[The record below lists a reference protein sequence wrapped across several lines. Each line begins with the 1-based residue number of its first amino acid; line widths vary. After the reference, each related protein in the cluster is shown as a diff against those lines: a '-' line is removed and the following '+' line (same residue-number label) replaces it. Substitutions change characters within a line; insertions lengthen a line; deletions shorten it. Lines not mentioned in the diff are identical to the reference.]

1 MSNGVINRAIA
12 IEEIEQD
19 MTSERPSYYA
29 IIPADVRYDKE
40 LTPNAKLL
48 YGEITALCGKDGR
61 CWAENRYFADL
72 YGVSKTSISKWIKA
86 LSDKGYI
93 SCELVYKKGT
103 KEIERRY
110 IRIVSYPIEEKLSTP
125 IEEKL
130 KENNTRENNIK
141 RIYISEFSELPQEK
155 QSVEKQGVENQCVEI
170 LSVENPTQLNTN
182 KSNTKELNKEIESRY
197 IRIVSYPIEEKLS
210 TPIEEKLNTPIE
222 EKLKENNTRFNTTRE
237 NNIKRIYISE
247 FLELWTLYPNKKGK
261 EKALSAYIK
270 ARESGTEKET
280 VEKGIKDYAKECELK
295 GREKDYIK
303 YGSTWFNQ
311 HGWEDEYDLT
321 PARKISPA
329 KQAYS
334 RKDDTDLTGIL

>member
-182 KSNTKELNKEIESRY
+182 KSNTKELNKE
-197 IRIVSYPIEEKLS
+197 
-210 TPIEEKLNTPIE
+210 N
-222 EKLKENNTRFNTTRE
+222 
-237 NNIKRIYISE
+237 YISE
-247 FLELWTLYPNKKGK
+247 FSELWTLYPNKKGK

>member
-1 MSNGVINRAIA
+1 MGNGVIHRAIA

-182 KSNTKELNKEIESRY
+182 KSNTNKSNTKELNKE
-197 IRIVSYPIEEKLS
+197 
-210 TPIEEKLNTPIE
+210 N
-222 EKLKENNTRFNTTRE
+222 
-237 NNIKRIYISE
+237 YISE

>member
-1 MSNGVINRAIA
+1 MSNGVIHRAIA

-19 MTSERPSYYA
+19 ITSERPSYYA

-110 IRIVSYPIEEKLSTP
+110 IRIVSYPIEEKLNTP

-130 KENNTRENNIK
+130 KENNTRFNTTRENNIK

-155 QSVEKQGVENQCVEI
+155 QSVEKQGVEN
-170 LSVENPTQLNTN
+170 PTQLNTN
-182 KSNTKELNKEIESRY
+182 KSNTKELNKE
-197 IRIVSYPIEEKLS
+197 
-210 TPIEEKLNTPIE
+210 N
-222 EKLKENNTRFNTTRE
+222 
-237 NNIKRIYISE
+237 YISE

>member
-1 MSNGVINRAIA
+1 MTVLFNGKRILYQQAYCLSAVTLSNALFAYKEVTAMAIYRVHKTKDFTVISNAHLRDKNMSLKAKGLLSVMFSLPDDWGYSINGLVA
-12 IEEIEQD
+12 
-19 MTSERPSYYA
+19 
-29 IIPADVRYDKE
+29 
-40 LTPNAKLL
+40 
-48 YGEITALCGKDGR
+48 
-61 CWAENRYFADL
+61 
-72 YGVSKTSISKWIKA
+72 ISKENESAIKST
-86 LSDKGYI
+86 LYELKKLGY
-93 SCELVYKKGT
+93 LVVT
-103 KEIERRY
+103 
-110 IRIVSYPIEEKLSTP
+110 
-125 IEEKL
+125 KL
-130 KENNTRENNIK
+130 KP
-141 RIYISEFSELPQEK
+141 SETKSGRFEYVYDVYELPQEK

-182 KSNTKELNKEIESRY
+182 KSNTKELNKE
-197 IRIVSYPIEEKLS
+197 
-210 TPIEEKLNTPIE
+210 N
-222 EKLKENNTRFNTTRE
+222 
-237 NNIKRIYISE
+237 YISE
-247 FLELWTLYPNKKGK
+247 FSELWTLYPNKKGK

-321 PARKISPA
+321 PSRKISPA

>member
-1 MSNGVINRAIA
+1 MSNGVIHRDIA
-12 IEEIEQD
+12 IKAIEQD
-19 MTSERPSYYA
+19 ITSERPSYYA

-110 IRIVSYPIEEKLSTP
+110 IRIVSYPIEEKL
-125 IEEKL
+125 
-130 KENNTRENNIK
+130 
-141 RIYISEFSELPQEK
+141 
-155 QSVEKQGVENQCVEI
+155 
-170 LSVENPTQLNTN
+170 
-182 KSNTKELNKEIESRY
+182 
-197 IRIVSYPIEEKLS
+197 
-210 TPIEEKLNTPIE
+210 
-222 EKLKENNTRFNTTRE
+222 KENNTRFNTTRE

-247 FLELWTLYPNKKGK
+247 FSELWTLYPNKKGK

>member
-1 MSNGVINRAIA
+1 MSNGVIHRAIA
-12 IEEIEQD
+12 IDEIEQD

-182 KSNTKELNKEIESRY
+182 KSNTKELNKE
-197 IRIVSYPIEEKLS
+197 
-210 TPIEEKLNTPIE
+210 N
-222 EKLKENNTRFNTTRE
+222 
-237 NNIKRIYISE
+237 YISE

-321 PARKISPA
+321 PARKT

>member
-182 KSNTKELNKEIESRY
+182 KLNTKELNKE
-197 IRIVSYPIEEKLS
+197 
-210 TPIEEKLNTPIE
+210 N
-222 EKLKENNTRFNTTRE
+222 
-237 NNIKRIYISE
+237 YISE

>member
-1 MSNGVINRAIA
+1 MGNGVIHRAIS
-12 IEEIEQD
+12 IEEIERD

-155 QSVEKQGVENQCVEI
+155 QGVEKQGVENQGVEI

-182 KSNTKELNKEIESRY
+182 KSNTKELNKE
-197 IRIVSYPIEEKLS
+197 
-210 TPIEEKLNTPIE
+210 N
-222 EKLKENNTRFNTTRE
+222 
-237 NNIKRIYISE
+237 YISE

-280 VEKGIKDYAKECELK
+280 IEKGIKDYAKECELK

-303 YGSTWFNQ
+303 HGSTWFNQ

-321 PARKISPA
+321 PAQKIAPA

>member
-1 MSNGVINRAIA
+1 MSNGVIHRAIA

-182 KSNTKELNKEIESRY
+182 KSNTKELNKE
-197 IRIVSYPIEEKLS
+197 
-210 TPIEEKLNTPIE
+210 N
-222 EKLKENNTRFNTTRE
+222 
-237 NNIKRIYISE
+237 YISE
-247 FLELWTLYPNKKGK
+247 FSELWTLYPNKKGK

>member
-1 MSNGVINRAIA
+1 MAIYRVHKTKDFTVMSNAHLRDKNMSLKAKGLLSVMFSLPDDWGYSINGLVA
-12 IEEIEQD
+12 
-19 MTSERPSYYA
+19 
-29 IIPADVRYDKE
+29 
-40 LTPNAKLL
+40 
-48 YGEITALCGKDGR
+48 
-61 CWAENRYFADL
+61 
-72 YGVSKTSISKWIKA
+72 ISKENESAIKST
-86 LSDKGYI
+86 LYELKKLGY
-93 SCELVYKKGT
+93 LVVT
-103 KEIERRY
+103 
-110 IRIVSYPIEEKLSTP
+110 
-125 IEEKL
+125 KL
-130 KENNTRENNIK
+130 KP
-141 RIYISEFSELPQEK
+141 SETKSGRFEYVYDVYELPQEK

-182 KSNTKELNKEIESRY
+182 KSNTKELNKEIERRY
-197 IRIVSYPIEEKLS
+197 IRIVNY
-210 TPIEEKLNTPIE
+210 PIE

>member
-1 MSNGVINRAIA
+1 MSNGVIHRAIA
-12 IEEIEQD
+12 IEELEQD

-182 KSNTKELNKEIESRY
+182 KSNTKELNKE
-197 IRIVSYPIEEKLS
+197 
-210 TPIEEKLNTPIE
+210 N
-222 EKLKENNTRFNTTRE
+222 
-237 NNIKRIYISE
+237 YISE

>member
-1 MSNGVINRAIA
+1 MSNGVIHRAIA

-19 MTSERPSYYA
+19 ITSERPSYYA

-48 YGEITALCGKDGR
+48 YGEITALCGKDGH

-110 IRIVSYPIEEKLSTP
+110 IRIVSYP
-125 IEEKL
+125 
-130 KENNTRENNIK
+130 
-141 RIYISEFSELPQEK
+141 
-155 QSVEKQGVENQCVEI
+155 V
-170 LSVENPTQLNTN
+170 
-182 KSNTKELNKEIESRY
+182 
-197 IRIVSYPIEEKLS
+197 EEKLS

-247 FLELWTLYPNKKGK
+247 FLELWKLYPNKKGK
-261 EKALSAYIK
+261 QKKL
-270 ARESGTEKET
+270 
-280 VEKGIKDYAKECELK
+280 
-295 GREKDYIK
+295 
-303 YGSTWFNQ
+303 
-311 HGWEDEYDLT
+311 
-321 PARKISPA
+321 
-329 KQAYS
+329 
-334 RKDDTDLTGIL
+334 

>member
-182 KSNTKELNKEIESRY
+182 KSNTKELNKE
-197 IRIVSYPIEEKLS
+197 
-210 TPIEEKLNTPIE
+210 N
-222 EKLKENNTRFNTTRE
+222 
-237 NNIKRIYISE
+237 YISE

-303 YGSTWFNQ
+303 HGSTWFNQ

-321 PARKISPA
+321 PAQKIAPA

>member
-1 MSNGVINRAIA
+1 MSNGVIHRAIA

-182 KSNTKELNKEIESRY
+182 KSNTNKSNTKELNKE
-197 IRIVSYPIEEKLS
+197 
-210 TPIEEKLNTPIE
+210 N
-222 EKLKENNTRFNTTRE
+222 
-237 NNIKRIYISE
+237 YISE
-247 FLELWTLYPNKKGK
+247 FSELWTLYPNKKGK

>member
-1 MSNGVINRAIA
+1 MSNGVIHRAIA

-155 QSVEKQGVENQCVEI
+155 QSVEKQGIENQCVEI

-182 KSNTKELNKEIESRY
+182 KSNTKELNKE
-197 IRIVSYPIEEKLS
+197 
-210 TPIEEKLNTPIE
+210 N
-222 EKLKENNTRFNTTRE
+222 
-237 NNIKRIYISE
+237 YISE

>member
-1 MSNGVINRAIA
+1 MGNGVIHRAIA
-12 IEEIEQD
+12 IEEIERD

-110 IRIVSYPIEEKLSTP
+110 IRIVSYPIK
-125 IEEKL
+125 
-130 KENNTRENNIK
+130 
-141 RIYISEFSELPQEK
+141 
-155 QSVEKQGVENQCVEI
+155 
-170 LSVENPTQLNTN
+170 
-182 KSNTKELNKEIESRY
+182 
-197 IRIVSYPIEEKLS
+197 EKLS

-321 PARKISPA
+321 PARKISPV

>member
-1 MSNGVINRAIA
+1 MAVIRVDKTTDYTVMSNTHFKEKDMSLKAKGLLSVMLSLPDDWDYSINGLVA
-12 IEEIEQD
+12 
-19 MTSERPSYYA
+19 
-29 IIPADVRYDKE
+29 
-40 LTPNAKLL
+40 
-48 YGEITALCGKDGR
+48 
-61 CWAENRYFADL
+61 
-72 YGVSKTSISKWIKA
+72 ISKENESAIKST
-86 LSDKGYI
+86 LYELKKLGY
-93 SCELVYKKGT
+93 LVVT
-103 KEIERRY
+103 
-110 IRIVSYPIEEKLSTP
+110 
-125 IEEKL
+125 KL
-130 KENNTRENNIK
+130 KP
-141 RIYISEFSELPQEK
+141 SETKSGRFEYVYDVYELPQEK

-182 KSNTKELNKEIESRY
+182 KSNTKELNKEIERRY
-197 IRIVSYPIEEKLS
+197 IRIVNY
-210 TPIEEKLNTPIE
+210 PIEEKLNTPIE

>member
-141 RIYISEFSELPQEK
+141 RIYISEF
-155 QSVEKQGVENQCVEI
+155 
-170 LSVENPTQLNTN
+170 
-182 KSNTKELNKEIESRY
+182 
-197 IRIVSYPIEEKLS
+197 
-210 TPIEEKLNTPIE
+210 
-222 EKLKENNTRFNTTRE
+222 
-237 NNIKRIYISE
+237 
-247 FLELWTLYPNKKGK
+247 LELWTLYPNKKGK

-321 PARKISPA
+321 PARKT

>member
-1 MSNGVINRAIA
+1 MSNGVIHRAIA

-182 KSNTKELNKEIESRY
+182 KSNTNKSNTKELNKE
-197 IRIVSYPIEEKLS
+197 
-210 TPIEEKLNTPIE
+210 N
-222 EKLKENNTRFNTTRE
+222 
-237 NNIKRIYISE
+237 YISE

>member
-1 MSNGVINRAIA
+1 MSIYRVHKTKDFTVMSNAHLRDKNMSLKAKGLLSVMFSLPDDWDYSINGLVA
-12 IEEIEQD
+12 
-19 MTSERPSYYA
+19 
-29 IIPADVRYDKE
+29 
-40 LTPNAKLL
+40 
-48 YGEITALCGKDGR
+48 
-61 CWAENRYFADL
+61 
-72 YGVSKTSISKWIKA
+72 ISKENESAIKST
-86 LSDKGYI
+86 LYELKKLGY
-93 SCELVYKKGT
+93 LVVT
-103 KEIERRY
+103 
-110 IRIVSYPIEEKLSTP
+110 
-125 IEEKL
+125 KL
-130 KENNTRENNIK
+130 KP
-141 RIYISEFSELPQEK
+141 SETKSGRFEYVYDVYELPQEK

-182 KSNTKELNKEIESRY
+182 KSNTNKSNTKELNKEIERRY
-197 IRIVSYPIEEKLS
+197 IRIVNY
-210 TPIEEKLNTPIE
+210 PIEEKLNTPIE
-222 EKLKENNTRFNTTRE
+222 EKLKENNTRE

-247 FLELWTLYPNKKGK
+247 FSELWTLYPNKKGK

>member
-1 MSNGVINRAIA
+1 MSNGVIHRAIA

-182 KSNTKELNKEIESRY
+182 KSNTKELNKE
-197 IRIVSYPIEEKLS
+197 
-210 TPIEEKLNTPIE
+210 N
-222 EKLKENNTRFNTTRE
+222 
-237 NNIKRIYISE
+237 YISE

>member
-182 KSNTKELNKEIESRY
+182 KSNTKELNKE
-197 IRIVSYPIEEKLS
+197 
-210 TPIEEKLNTPIE
+210 N
-222 EKLKENNTRFNTTRE
+222 
-237 NNIKRIYISE
+237 YISE
-247 FLELWTLYPNKKGK
+247 FSELWTLYPNKKGK

-280 VEKGIKDYAKECELK
+280 VEKGIKDYANECELK

>member
-1 MSNGVINRAIA
+1 MSNGVIHRAIA
-12 IEEIEQD
+12 IDEIEQD

-155 QSVEKQGVENQCVEI
+155 QSVEKQGVENQGVEI

-182 KSNTKELNKEIESRY
+182 KSNTKELNKE
-197 IRIVSYPIEEKLS
+197 
-210 TPIEEKLNTPIE
+210 N
-222 EKLKENNTRFNTTRE
+222 
-237 NNIKRIYISE
+237 YISE

-321 PARKISPA
+321 PARKT

>member
-125 IEEKL
+125 IEKKL

-182 KSNTKELNKEIESRY
+182 KSNTKELNKE
-197 IRIVSYPIEEKLS
+197 
-210 TPIEEKLNTPIE
+210 N
-222 EKLKENNTRFNTTRE
+222 
-237 NNIKRIYISE
+237 YISE
-247 FLELWTLYPNKKGK
+247 FSELWTLYPNKKGK

-321 PARKISPA
+321 PAQKIAPA

>member
-1 MSNGVINRAIA
+1 MSNGVIHRAIA

-19 MTSERPSYYA
+19 ITSERPSYYA

-182 KSNTKELNKEIESRY
+182 KSNTKELNKE
-197 IRIVSYPIEEKLS
+197 
-210 TPIEEKLNTPIE
+210 N
-222 EKLKENNTRFNTTRE
+222 
-237 NNIKRIYISE
+237 YISE

>member
-141 RIYISEFSELPQEK
+141 RIYISEFSELSQEK
-155 QSVEKQGVENQCVEI
+155 QGVEKQGVENQGVEI

-182 KSNTKELNKEIESRY
+182 KSNTKELNKE
-197 IRIVSYPIEEKLS
+197 
-210 TPIEEKLNTPIE
+210 N
-222 EKLKENNTRFNTTRE
+222 
-237 NNIKRIYISE
+237 YISE

>member
-182 KSNTKELNKEIESRY
+182 KSNTNKSNTKELNKE
-197 IRIVSYPIEEKLS
+197 
-210 TPIEEKLNTPIE
+210 N
-222 EKLKENNTRFNTTRE
+222 
-237 NNIKRIYISE
+237 YISE

>member
-1 MSNGVINRAIA
+1 MGNGVIHRAIS
-12 IEEIEQD
+12 IEEIERD

-182 KSNTKELNKEIESRY
+182 KSNTKELNKE
-197 IRIVSYPIEEKLS
+197 
-210 TPIEEKLNTPIE
+210 N
-222 EKLKENNTRFNTTRE
+222 
-237 NNIKRIYISE
+237 YISE

>member
-1 MSNGVINRAIA
+1 MTVLFNGKRILYQQAYCLSAVTLSNALFAYKEVTAMAIYRVHKTKDFTVMSNAHLRDKNMSLKAKGLLSVMFSLPDDWGYSINGLVA
-12 IEEIEQD
+12 
-19 MTSERPSYYA
+19 
-29 IIPADVRYDKE
+29 
-40 LTPNAKLL
+40 
-48 YGEITALCGKDGR
+48 
-61 CWAENRYFADL
+61 
-72 YGVSKTSISKWIKA
+72 ISKENESAIKST
-86 LSDKGYI
+86 LYELKKLGY
-93 SCELVYKKGT
+93 LVVT
-103 KEIERRY
+103 
-110 IRIVSYPIEEKLSTP
+110 
-125 IEEKL
+125 KL
-130 KENNTRENNIK
+130 KP
-141 RIYISEFSELPQEK
+141 SETKSGRFEYVYDVYEQPQEK

-182 KSNTKELNKEIESRY
+182 KSNTKELNKE
-197 IRIVSYPIEEKLS
+197 
-210 TPIEEKLNTPIE
+210 N
-222 EKLKENNTRFNTTRE
+222 
-237 NNIKRIYISE
+237 YISE
-247 FLELWTLYPNKKGK
+247 FSELWTLYPNKKGK

>member
-1 MSNGVINRAIA
+1 MTVLFNGKRILYQQAYCLSAVTLSNALFAYKEVTAMAIYRVHKTKDFTVMSNAHLRDKNMSLKAKGLLSVMFSLPDDWGYSINGLVA
-12 IEEIEQD
+12 
-19 MTSERPSYYA
+19 
-29 IIPADVRYDKE
+29 
-40 LTPNAKLL
+40 
-48 YGEITALCGKDGR
+48 
-61 CWAENRYFADL
+61 
-72 YGVSKTSISKWIKA
+72 ISKENESAIKST
-86 LSDKGYI
+86 LYELKKLGY
-93 SCELVYKKGT
+93 LVVT
-103 KEIERRY
+103 
-110 IRIVSYPIEEKLSTP
+110 
-125 IEEKL
+125 KL
-130 KENNTRENNIK
+130 KP
-141 RIYISEFSELPQEK
+141 SETKSGRFEYVYDVYELPQEK

-170 LSVENPTQLNTN
+170 LSLENPTQLNTN
-182 KSNTKELNKEIESRY
+182 KSNTKELKTKELNKE
-197 IRIVSYPIEEKLS
+197 
-210 TPIEEKLNTPIE
+210 N
-222 EKLKENNTRFNTTRE
+222 
-237 NNIKRIYISE
+237 YISE

>member
-155 QSVEKQGVENQCVEI
+155 QSVEKQGIENQCVEI

-182 KSNTKELNKEIESRY
+182 KSNTKELNKE
-197 IRIVSYPIEEKLS
+197 
-210 TPIEEKLNTPIE
+210 N
-222 EKLKENNTRFNTTRE
+222 
-237 NNIKRIYISE
+237 YISE

>member
-61 CWAENRYFADL
+61 CWAEKRDLADL

-86 LSDKGYI
+86 VSDKGYVA
-93 SCELVYKKGT
+93 CGLVYKKGT

-182 KSNTKELNKEIESRY
+182 KSNTKELNKE
-197 IRIVSYPIEEKLS
+197 
-210 TPIEEKLNTPIE
+210 N
-222 EKLKENNTRFNTTRE
+222 
-237 NNIKRIYISE
+237 YISE

>member
-182 KSNTKELNKEIESRY
+182 KSNTKELNKE
-197 IRIVSYPIEEKLS
+197 
-210 TPIEEKLNTPIE
+210 N
-222 EKLKENNTRFNTTRE
+222 
-237 NNIKRIYISE
+237 YISE

>member
-1 MSNGVINRAIA
+1 MAIYRVHKTKDFTVMSNAHLRDKNMSLKAKGLLSVMFSLPDDWGYSINGLVA
-12 IEEIEQD
+12 
-19 MTSERPSYYA
+19 
-29 IIPADVRYDKE
+29 
-40 LTPNAKLL
+40 
-48 YGEITALCGKDGR
+48 
-61 CWAENRYFADL
+61 
-72 YGVSKTSISKWIKA
+72 ISKENESAIKST
-86 LSDKGYI
+86 LYELKKLGY
-93 SCELVYKKGT
+93 LVVT
-103 KEIERRY
+103 
-110 IRIVSYPIEEKLSTP
+110 
-125 IEEKL
+125 KL
-130 KENNTRENNIK
+130 KP
-141 RIYISEFSELPQEK
+141 SETKSGRFEYVYDVYELPQEK

-247 FLELWTLYPNKKGK
+247 FSELWTLYPNKKGK

>member
-93 SCELVYKKGT
+93 SCELVYKKCT

-182 KSNTKELNKEIESRY
+182 KSNTNKSNTKELNKE
-197 IRIVSYPIEEKLS
+197 
-210 TPIEEKLNTPIE
+210 N
-222 EKLKENNTRFNTTRE
+222 
-237 NNIKRIYISE
+237 YISE

>member
-170 LSVENPTQLNTN
+170 LYVENPTQLNTN
-182 KSNTKELNKEIESRY
+182 KSNTNKSNTKELNKE
-197 IRIVSYPIEEKLS
+197 
-210 TPIEEKLNTPIE
+210 N
-222 EKLKENNTRFNTTRE
+222 
-237 NNIKRIYISE
+237 YISE

>member
-1 MSNGVINRAIA
+1 MTVLFNGKRILYQQAYCLSAVTLSNALFAYKEVTAMAIYRVHKTKDFTVMSNAHLRDKNMSLKAKGLLSVMFSLPDDWGYSINGLVA
-12 IEEIEQD
+12 
-19 MTSERPSYYA
+19 
-29 IIPADVRYDKE
+29 
-40 LTPNAKLL
+40 
-48 YGEITALCGKDGR
+48 
-61 CWAENRYFADL
+61 
-72 YGVSKTSISKWIKA
+72 ISKENESAIKST
-86 LSDKGYI
+86 LYELKKLGY
-93 SCELVYKKGT
+93 LVVT
-103 KEIERRY
+103 
-110 IRIVSYPIEEKLSTP
+110 
-125 IEEKL
+125 KL
-130 KENNTRENNIK
+130 KP
-141 RIYISEFSELPQEK
+141 SETKSGRFEYVYDVYELPQEK

-182 KSNTKELNKEIESRY
+182 KSNTKELNKE
-197 IRIVSYPIEEKLS
+197 
-210 TPIEEKLNTPIE
+210 N
-222 EKLKENNTRFNTTRE
+222 
-237 NNIKRIYISE
+237 YISE
-247 FLELWTLYPNKKGK
+247 FSELWTLYPNKKGK